1 VGSNYPTEKR
11 SLPSCRSFFQGELE
25 HETAMHYYQFNIGDY
40 NSHTMHLSETE
51 DLAFRRMLDWSYLH
65 EKPLPVDL
73 DEIARQIRMRTHSES
88 IGIVLNEY
96 FELREDGWINLRVI
110 QELLKVGIK
119 SEKASASAK
128 ARWGKKDA
136 NALPTQ
142 SDSNATHNTL
152 PITHNTKEKNKKG
165 SRLSQDWFLSKS
177 MGEWAT
183 QERPDLDVRQVAEQ
197 FKDYWVAQAGQKGVK
212 LDWDATWRNW
222 VRNTK
227 AVKPNPYDVG
237 RLTVPSKNEP
247 NLALLKIEEDA
258 KKAAPIPLEVL
269 AKMAQIRQKA

>member
-1 VGSNYPTEKR
+1 
-11 SLPSCRSFFQGELE
+11 
-25 HETAMHYYQFNIGDY
+25 MHYYQFNIGDY

-152 PITHNTKEKNKKG
+152 PITHNTKDKKENKRG
-165 SRLSQDWFLSKS
+165 SRLAQDFVLSKDWIEFCVS
-177 MGEWAT
+177 
-183 QERPDLDVRQVAEQ
+183 QRPDLHPAQTFDQ
-197 FKDYWVAQAGQKGVK
+197 FKDYWTSQAGQKGVK
-212 LDWDATWRNW
+212 LDWSATWRNW
-222 VRNTK
+222 VRSTHAPK
-227 AVKPNPYDVG
+227 RNPADIV
-237 RLTVPSKNEP
+237 RFTVPSKNEP
-247 NLALLKIEEDA
+247 DPALEKIKADEKTTRPPNLAE
-258 KKAAPIPLEVL
+258 LER
-269 AKMAQIRQKA
+269 MAQLRRKA

>member
-1 VGSNYPTEKR
+1 
-11 SLPSCRSFFQGELE
+11 
-25 HETAMHYYQFNIGDY
+25 
-40 NSHTMHLSETE
+40 MHLSETE

-65 EKPLPVDL
+65 EKPLPVDPQ
-73 DEIARQIRMRTHSES
+73 EIARQIRMRTHSES
-88 IGIVLNEY
+88 IEIVLNEY

-152 PITHNTKEKNKKG
+152 PITHNTKEKNKRG
-165 SRLSQDWFLSKS
+165 SRLPQDWFLTKS
-177 MGEWAT
+177 MGDWAT

-197 FKDYWVAQAGQKGVK
+197 FKDYWAAQAGQKGVK

-222 VRNTK
+222 IRNTK

-237 RLTVPSKNEP
+237 RITVARSNEP